1 MPSGEAGQHGASAA
15 SAPASNAAGTPAWEL
30 APEAQRAIEL
40 IESRLDRPYHEI
52 LGVPPDAD
60 ARTIK
65 RAYFGLS
72 KEFHPDRWF
81 RRDIGP
87 WRERVDRVFR
97 KIVEA
102 YELLS
107 DPATRAEVQRGL
119 QEAGAAARPASP
131 PPAPPPQAAAREAA
145 KPDSPARPATPF
157 RKRPLPPLHPLAR
170 LLAERRGKAKS
181 FFEAGMVAFGEQRW
195 LEAAG
200 SLRLAVAFDPANPI
214 YRQRF
219 GEIQPKVH
227 AVRFEQLA
235 READG
240 ALAYKDRGEAL
251 RLFEEALH
259 FKPFDPRVNH
269 TAARLAWLVAADL
282 RRAKEYAAR
291 ACESEPE
298 HAEYRKT
305 LGLIYKAA
313 GLHANARR
321 ELERALRLDPK
332 DAEARSELKS
342 L

>member
-1 MPSGEAGQHGASAA
+1 MASGEAGQQGRGAS
-15 SAPASNAAGTPAWEL
+15 SAPVEAAAAEPGFDFS
-30 APEAQRAIEL
+30 PEAQAAIVALEA
-40 IESRLDRPYHEI
+40 RLDRPYHEI
-52 LGVPPDAD
+52 LGVAPDAD
-60 ARTIK
+60 ARAIK
-65 RAYFGLS
+65 RAYFALS

-87 WRERVDRVFR
+87 WRERVDGVFR

-107 DPATRAEVQRGL
+107 DPATRSEVQRGL
-119 QEAGAAARPASP
+119 QP
-131 PPAPPPQAAAREAA
+131 PPAAAAPASAPATAA
-145 KPDSPARPATPF
+145 ESVAAPKDRAPARPAAPP
-157 RKRPLPPLHPLAR
+157 RRRPLPPLHPLAR
-170 LLAERRGKAKS
+170 LVAERRAKAKS
-181 FFEAGMVAFGEQRW
+181 FFEAGMVAFSEERW

-200 SLRLAVAFDPANPI
+200 SLRLAVAFDPANAI

-240 ALAYKDRGEAL
+240 ALAYRDRADAL

-259 FKPFDPRVNH
+259 YKPFDARVNH
-269 TAARLAWLVAADL
+269 TAARLAWLVAEDL

-298 HAEYRKT
+298 NAEYRKT
-305 LGLIYKAA
+305 LGMIYKAA
-313 GLHANARR
+313 GLRANARR